1 MADEKKNFDD
11 VVENIKD
18 LNNTND
24 HTSEF
29 GSQDID
35 EHKLMGILSYIL
47 FLFIIP
53 VIVCPNSKYARYH
66 ANQGCVLFIVE
77 FLWGVLFNIVAFVLG
92 WLPLV
97 GTLITVIGW
106 VAEAALFVVAIIGII
121 NVINGK
127 AKDLPVIGKVR
138 IIK

>member
-1 MADEKKNFDD
+1 MADEKKSFDN

-24 HTSEF
+24 HTRDY

-35 EHKLMGILSYIL
+35 DNKVISVLSYIS

-53 VIVCPNSKYARYH
+53 LIARKDSAYAKFH
-66 ANQGCVLFIVE
+66 ANQGLVLFIAE
-77 FLWGVLFNIVAFVLG
+77 IVWSVVFKILTVILG
-92 WLPLV
+92 WIPVVGILV
-97 GTLITVIGW
+97 TIIGW
-106 VAEAALFVVAIIGII
+106 LVEVVFLIVAIIGIV
-121 NVINGK
+121 NTLNGK
-127 AKDLPVIGKVR
+127 AKDLPVIGKFR